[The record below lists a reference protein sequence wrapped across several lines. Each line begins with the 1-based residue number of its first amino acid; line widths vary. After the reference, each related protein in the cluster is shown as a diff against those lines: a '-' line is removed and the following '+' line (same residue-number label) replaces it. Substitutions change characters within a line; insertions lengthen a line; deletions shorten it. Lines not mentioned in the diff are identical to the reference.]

1 MGRWQRREDAKNLAL
16 IVAAGAVGAL
26 ITGGVLLTQSL
37 SAHRSPRD
45 AWRVDVRPAP
55 VVRYRFEGAAPLS
68 GSDRIYG
75 RVHTVD
81 GREHTGFIR
90 WDHNEGSWTDVLDAA
105 KVSRRGG
112 ESLSGVRF
120 GQIRA
125 LEVEGSNR
133 ALLTLRSGEQVEMT
147 GSGTDLGNSV
157 RGIVVT
163 GADNSEF
170 ALDWD
175 RLDRVEF
182 LPVPHGVRPA
192 DARLYGTVTMRSG
205 QTFTGRIGWG
215 LDEIFTSNTLDGDGH
230 GGRQSIPFGAIARIE
245 RRGSSAAHVVLR
257 SGKEMT
263 LRGTEDVDSDNDGI
277 TVSDPAL
284 GQVKVDWNAF
294 DNVTFS
300 DAPAGADQ
308 VAFDGGRPIT
318 GTVVTESGQELTGTV
333 RWDNDEAYTWEM
345 LNGSENGADFEVEF
359 AQIANIRKDG
369 RGSEVTLKDGRSF
382 HLVGSNDVNRQNRG
396 IIVDTA
402 NGSHRLSWSDFK
414 ELRLDG

>member
-1 MGRWQRREDAKNLAL
+1 
-16 IVAAGAVGAL
+16 
-26 ITGGVLLTQSL
+26 
-37 SAHRSPRD
+37 
-45 AWRVDVRPAP
+45 
-55 VVRYRFEGAAPLS
+55 
-68 GSDRIYG
+68 
-75 RVHTVD
+75 
-81 GREHTGFIR
+81 
-90 WDHNEGSWTDVLDAA
+90 
-105 KVSRRGG
+105 
-112 ESLSGVRF
+112 
-120 GQIRA
+120 
-125 LEVEGSNR
+125 
-133 ALLTLRSGEQVEMT
+133 
-147 GSGTDLGNSV
+147 
-157 RGIVVT
+157 
-163 GADNSEF
+163 
-170 ALDWD
+170 
-175 RLDRVEF
+175 
-182 LPVPHGVRPA
+182 
-192 DARLYGTVTMRSG
+192 
-205 QTFTGRIGWG
+205 
-215 LDEIFTSNTLDGDGH
+215 
-230 GGRQSIPFGAIARIE
+230 
-245 RRGSSAAHVVLR
+245 
-257 SGKEMT
+257 MT

-369 RGSEVTLKDGRSF
+369 RGSQVTLKDGRSF